1 MAKRKK
7 EKRTIIKT
15 LKLELVDVLNYQ
27 PPIST
32 DEKEYTKK
40 EKERMLKKELR
51 DLQKRIAQTSNYIM
65 REYFLW
71 ELRKN
76 AASKNGIVLNEKE
89 ELGTT
94 LQNKGYRIAA
104 ETLKGLNTSNI
115 SALTSW
121 LWENWK
127 KARKRVL
134 NGSIS
139 LPSYGNKQPI
149 HINGKNYKIIA
160 YKNNNEY
167 IIEITFLSP
176 SEKRNRTL
184 KFVTAKQD
192 KYHQD
197 IMNKILNG
205 EYRQGSA
212 QLILEDNPNKNLSAQ
227 KIFFHFN
234 YEFIPKQKEE
244 ISDRILGID
253 LGLKNVIAMQ
263 VYDPQHQQFIS
274 LDNNEC
280 VIDGLEL
287 VIYRNKIEALRNKI
301 SKATKWKGKGN
312 VGHGYKKRNKNVLN
326 IRKKISNFRKTY
338 NYKLAKYIIDFAL
351 KYQCKYIKMEKLTR
365 HGFSDTLLQNWTFN
379 DLQNKIK
386 NKAKENGIEVLFV
399 EPQYTSQQC
408 SKCGYIDKEN
418 RETRD
423 NFKCKKCGFEID
435 ADINAARNIALSEK
449 IIKEDDDDE

>member
-184 KFVTAKQD
+184 KFVTVKQD

-351 KYQCKYIKMEKLTR
+351 KYQCKYIKMEHLTR
-365 HGFSDTLLQNWTFN
+365 HGFEDTLLKNWSFY
-379 DLQNKIK
+379 DLQQKII
-386 NKAKENGIEVLFV
+386 NKAKEHGIEVLFV
-399 EPQYTSQQC
+399 NPKYTSQQC
-408 SKCGYIDKEN
+408 SKCGYISEEN
-418 RETRD
+418 RKTRD
-423 NFKCKKCGFEID
+423 VFKCQKCGFELE
-435 ADINAARNIALSEK
+435 ADINAARNIAMSND
-449 IIKEDDDDE
+449 IIDSKDE

>member
-1 MAKRKK
+1 MAKRKRDK
-7 EKRTIIKT
+7 NAVVKT
-15 LKLELVDVLNYQ
+15 LKLELVDVLNYE
-27 PPIST
+27 PPPKKDGEEYT
-32 DEKEYTKK
+32 EKEKK
-40 EKERMLKKELR
+40 RMFRKELR
-51 DLQKRIAQTSNYIM
+51 NLQKRIAQTSNYIM

-71 ELRKN
+71 ELKRIE
-76 AASKNGIVLNEKE
+76 ASKNGIILNEKE

-94 LQNKGYRIAA
+94 LQNKGYRIAT
-104 ETLKGLNTSNI
+104 ETLKGLNTRNI

-121 LWENWK
+121 LWENWRKYK
-127 KARKRVL
+127 KKVF
-134 NGSIS
+134 NGSMS
-139 LPSYGNKQPI
+139 LPSYGLKQPI
-149 HINGKNYKIIA
+149 HIIKENYKIMP

-167 IIEITFLSP
+167 IVEITFLSP
-176 SEKRNRTL
+176 SEGRNRTL
-184 KFVTAKQD
+184 KFVTVRQD
-192 KYHQD
+192 KYRQN
-197 IMNKILNG
+197 IINKILSG

-212 QLILEDNPNKNLSAQ
+212 QLILENNPNKNLSAQ

-234 YEFIPKQKEE
+234 YEFVPQVKEE
-244 ISDRILGID
+244 LSDKILGLD
-253 LGLKNVIAMQ
+253 LGLKNVVVMQ
-263 VYDPQHQQFIS
+263 VYDPQQGKFED
-274 LDNNEC
+274 LDENEC
-280 VIDGLEL
+280 MIDGTEL
-287 VIYRNKIEALRNKI
+287 VIYKNKIEALRKKAN
-301 SKATKWKGKGN
+301 KATKWKGQGN
-312 VGHGYKKRNKNVLN
+312 TGHGRKKRTKNALN
-326 IRKKISNFRKTY
+326 IGHKIKNSKSTY

-365 HGFSDTLLQNWTFN
+365 HGFSDTLLQNWAFN